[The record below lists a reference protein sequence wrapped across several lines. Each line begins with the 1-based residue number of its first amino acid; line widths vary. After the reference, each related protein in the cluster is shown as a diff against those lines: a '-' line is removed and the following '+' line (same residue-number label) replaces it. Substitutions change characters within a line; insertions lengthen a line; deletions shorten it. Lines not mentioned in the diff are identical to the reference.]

1 MSKLIIHINDSDI
14 SHAVALDLVADV
26 VKQGLVRKTANGKQY
41 CFVTAFMKRTYI
53 VYTRKS
59 KRETY
64 KFYINKGEEQ

>member
-14 SHAVALDLVADV
+14 SHAVALDLVAGV

-41 CFVTAFMKRTYI
+41 CLVTTFMKRTFI
-53 VYTRKS
+53 VSSKKS

-64 KFYINKGEEQ
+64 TFYVNKGEEQ